1 MDNITVTKI
10 LTTMTIKKYYW
21 DSDTIEYFVDLYDL
35 DGENHM
41 LNRILEYVKYEC
53 QLEDGE
59 THEDL
64 IVDLINQ
71 VFEAIEKDDNRKL

>member
-1 MDNITVTKI
+1 MTTK
-10 LTTMTIKKYYW
+10 KFHW
-21 DSDTIEYFVDLYDL
+21 DSNTIEYFVDLYDL

-41 LNRILEYVKYEC
+41 FNRILEYVKYEC

-59 THEDL
+59 THQDL
-64 IVDLINQ
+64 ISDLTDQ

>member
-1 MDNITVTKI
+1 
-10 LTTMTIKKYYW
+10 MTHKPKFHW
-21 DSDTIEYFVDLYDL
+21 DEDTISYFVDLYDL

-41 LNRILEYVKYEC
+41 FNRILEYVKYEC

-59 THEDL
+59 THQDL
-64 IVDLINQ
+64 ISDLTDQ

>member
-1 MDNITVTKI
+1 MTV
-10 LTTMTIKKYYW
+10 KKYYW
-21 DSDTIEYFVDLYDL
+21 DPNTIEYFVDLYDL

-59 THEDL
+59 THQDL
-64 IVDLINQ
+64 NVDLINQ